1 MKDIFAFALATPNT
15 GELNQIWGALETFA
29 KQTKTAKESEKNF
42 LFPLN
47 KKTLSEMREP
57 FSILNYKSYRS
68 FKNDANKMLDKYFQK
83 IKTPPKVF
91 IMSYTQ
97 ALNELSDKNIDAMC
111 RVVKEYYK
119 KHNYGKILT
128 TVLTSRL
135 HPYKYV
141 DIINIPEHM
150 FVSTDTNFKFLENKR
165 LKSKIVITKGIVS
178 NFTTSSIKKKHKQ
191 LIEKISSLAKD
202 KKLEKWLKKYDLFCQ
217 SSKRV
222 VMLLGGRVNGPE
234 IQFNMEYAKKLYQ
247 DAEKL
252 SQCGYSI
259 IIANGPRTPNDITD
273 YLHEKSKNNPRI
285 LFHNCK
291 TIATTDE
298 DRSPSRWRIYSGKYE
313 DEFNITKQ
321 IGNIYPGI
329 IYFDNTMVMHTADS
343 FASCESTSISIPTAI
358 SKTGIYI
365 DSKIRHDCYVLY
377 NMLCSKYTLDWDEFV
392 FLATNIGIEPKNF
405 NPKELKN
412 PTKLFVERVLAEL
425 HNKS

>member
-1 MKDIFAFALATPNT
+1 
-15 GELNQIWGALETFA
+15 
-29 KQTKTAKESEKNF
+29 
-42 LFPLN
+42 
-47 KKTLSEMREP
+47 
-57 FSILNYKSYRS
+57 
-68 FKNDANKMLDKYFQK
+68 
-83 IKTPPKVF
+83 
-91 IMSYTQ
+91 
-97 ALNELSDKNIDAMC
+97 
-111 RVVKEYYK
+111 
-119 KHNYGKILT
+119 
-128 TVLTSRL
+128 
-135 HPYKYV
+135 
-141 DIINIPEHM
+141 
-150 FVSTDTNFKFLENKR
+150 
-165 LKSKIVITKGIVS
+165 
-178 NFTTSSIKKKHKQ
+178 
-191 LIEKISSLAKD
+191 
-202 KKLEKWLKKYDLFCQ
+202 
-217 SSKRV
+217 
-222 VMLLGGRVNGPE
+222 MLLGGRVNGPE

-252 SQCGYSI
+252 SQYGYSI